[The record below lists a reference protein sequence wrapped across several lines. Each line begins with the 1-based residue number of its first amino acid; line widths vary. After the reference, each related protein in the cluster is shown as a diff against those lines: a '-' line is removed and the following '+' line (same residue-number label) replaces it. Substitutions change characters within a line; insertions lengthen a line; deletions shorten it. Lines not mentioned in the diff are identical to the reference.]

1 MGILDFDAILK
12 TDWKRRKTLNSSIL
26 EKILEKNKAQWTTKQ
41 FEYVANES
49 DASCILIITLSCDI
63 S

>member
-26 EKILEKNKAQWTTKQ
+26 EKILEKNKAQWTTKK